1 MTKYILTTLISIFL
15 VGCSTLEIQT
25 DYNTEYN
32 FSKLSK
38 FDVTFNKKDDG
49 KDFARSQTSRALT
62 NKFKEMGYYNS
73 SKQEADF
80 YVVLHLD
87 IQTKQQIETNYQTMD
102 MYPNRHY
109 YEQLNH
115 KLNHPIYAQHNNINT
130 IITTQTYEYKE
141 SYLIVEL
148 VDAKSNDIFWQGSAE
163 DELSNLSTQKEK
175 SEYIN
180 MVIGKLLKDF
190 PKK

>member
-1 MTKYILTTLISIFL
+1 MYKYILTTLISIFL

>member
-1 MTKYILTTLISIFL
+1 
-15 VGCSTLEIQT
+15 
-25 DYNTEYN
+25 
-32 FSKLSK
+32 
-38 FDVTFNKKDDG
+38 
-49 KDFARSQTSRALT
+49 
-62 NKFKEMGYYNS
+62 
-73 SKQEADF
+73 
-80 YVVLHLD
+80 
-87 IQTKQQIETNYQTMD
+87 MD

-109 YEQLNH
+109 YEQLSH
-115 KLNHPIYAQHNNINT
+115 KLNHPIYAQRNNINT

-180 MVIGKLLKDF
+180 MVIDKLLKDF